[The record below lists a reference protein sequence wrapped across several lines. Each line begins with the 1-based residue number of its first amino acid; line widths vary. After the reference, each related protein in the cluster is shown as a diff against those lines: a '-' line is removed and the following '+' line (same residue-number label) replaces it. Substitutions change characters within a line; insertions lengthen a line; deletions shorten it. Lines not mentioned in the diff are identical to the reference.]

1 MLRLSRL
8 GAESGR
14 RPLLALIVV
23 AFASA
28 FVVTGC
34 DRLTGGGW
42 IQSAAVLS
50 GGKASFGFSAK
61 CRNTTVAGVP
71 TAELYDG
78 QFQFDDRGFNPAV
91 RIHGDI
97 EPNVFGTVP
106 EQTCRQVAS
115 DLHLVRQQ
123 LSGFQGTY
131 RTQSAVVPSMN
142 GDFVV
147 TVFDG
152 GEGGVALDDDEICVE
167 LAGGLTYFNCGF
179 VQGGN
184 IQVN

>member
-1 MLRLSRL
+1 MMRLSRL

-14 RPLLALIVV
+14 RPLLGLIVLV
-23 AFASA
+23 IASS

-50 GGKASFGFSAK
+50 GGKATFGFSAK
-61 CRNTTVAGVP
+61 CRDTTVDGVP
-71 TAELYDG
+71 IAELYDG
-78 QFQFDDRGFNPAV
+78 QFQFDDRSFNPRV
-91 RIHGDI
+91 RVHGDV
-97 EPNVFGTVP
+97 EPNVFGTAP
-106 EQTCRQVAS
+106 GQTCRQVAN
-115 DLHLVRQQ
+115 DLHVVRQQ

-131 RTQSAVVPSMN
+131 RTQPAVVPSSE
-142 GDFVV
+142 GEFAVS
-147 TVFDG
+147 VFDA
-152 GEGGVALDDDEICVE
+152 GEGGNLLDDDQLCVD
-167 LAGGLTYFNCGF
+167 LTGGVTYFNCGP